1 MYRYIF
7 SFTWKLIT
15 SLLQKLAIL
24 NIWNVKHKDDGMD
37 QNNSNVVMMDAWLQM
52 SKFKYI
58 KHAAVILRLYHV
70 TSFSKAYQNLLFVAG
85 FS

>member
-1 MYRYIF
+1 
-7 SFTWKLIT
+7 
-15 SLLQKLAIL
+15 
-24 NIWNVKHKDDGMD
+24 MD

-58 KHAAVILRLYHV
+58 KHAAVILHLYHV